1 MILCRVIDRN
11 TGSER
16 AVVINQK
23 HISSFEAANIG
34 DRQAVELRM
43 SNGDTWY
50 VVDPSISSWMQ
61 DAYTTDTGY

>member
-1 MILCRVIDRN
+1 M
-11 TGSER
+11 
-16 AVVINQK
+16 VINQK